1 MNHTRTLLAAL
12 TVIAVITF
20 VLICAPHLVQNIV
33 NDLIARR

>member
-1 MNHTRTLLAAL
+1 MNHTRTLIAAL

-20 VLICAPHLVQNIV
+20 VLLACPALVANII